1 MIIYF
6 YVFVFLKKVNNN
18 IGYYVDSKLT
28 EKNIDEYI
36 ISFNKLFY
44 VEDNDRV
51 DIKLVAVNIKQQ
63 NKDIFESYTN
73 SYIEIYYVD
82 YLII

>member
-1 MIIYF
+1 M
-6 YVFVFLKKVNNN
+6 K
-18 IGYYVDSKLT
+18 
-28 EKNIDEYI
+28 E
-36 ISFNKLFY
+36 
-44 VEDNDRV
+44 NDRI
-51 DIKLVAVNIKQQ
+51 DIKLVVVNIKQQ